1 MLGTLRKLLGRGSE
15 PAATDG
21 GGRTD
26 SPQSSSD
33 FQSDG
38 GTEAGQFSFGGHDRH
53 RTALRERYELDT
65 ASLDPEL
72 PEETADHLGGLFE
85 QNKPGTETYVP
96 AYEDAGVDAA
106 RFVKSHD
113 AAVDGVVTAVFDRLR
128 EEGVDDQAL
137 DRAEGE
143 LRTGMEAV
151 LEDAATGVGAFG
163 DVGGSESG
171 DVEDEDELNVED
183 DELLDG
189 IGMPVF
195 MIDTAGEVVAWN
207 NAMAD
212 LSGCPAEEVVG
223 STDTTGAMNADG
235 SGTETLAEK
244 VVASP
249 EAADAEEGVER
260 ADTSYTLYEE
270 GGTLLDRSGVEHR
283 VSIKAR
289 PIFDGDELIAVV
301 ETVNDR
307 TEDVERAN
315 AIEALVTE
323 LRETMQALSDGEL
336 STRATYDEDGVVDS
350 RLVAVVDDLN
360 QMADEFERLVGQV
373 DGKTREL
380 EDSIRDAAGE
390 ANEIKET
397 VDEQNQMLSEAASEM
412 QNFSASMQ
420 EVAASSDQVA
430 SAAEQA
436 QAAAESGLDASESAS
451 KATDEVIEISD
462 DLVESVSELES
473 KMDDIEGVVEVIAE
487 VADQTNLLALNAN
500 IEAARAGEAGSGF
513 EVVAD
518 EVKELANETR
528 EHTERIAGSIDEVQQ
543 QANETVVAVDQS
555 HEQIHRAGDEI
566 DDALTA
572 LEEIADA
579 VDEAAT
585 GITEVARANDEQ
597 ASTVEEV
604 IVTIEEVQEQAETAA
619 AASEQIVSATQ
630 KQSEAVDEL
639 GNRVEQLT
647 TEETQEF
654 TTEEPQE

>member
-1 MLGTLRKLLGRGSE
+1 MLGTLRRLLGRGSE

-21 GGRTD
+21 GERTD
-26 SPQSSSD
+26 SPRSSSD

-38 GTEAGQFSFGGHDRH
+38 GTEAGQFSFGGRDRH
-53 RTALRERYELDT
+53 RSALRDRYELDST
-65 ASLDPEL
+65 HLDPEL
-72 PEETADHLGGLFE
+72 PEDAADHLGGLFD
-85 QNKPGTETYVP
+85 QNDPGTETYMP
-96 AYEDAGVDAA
+96 AYEAAGTDAA
-106 RFVKSHD
+106 TFVEGHA

-128 EEGVDDQAL
+128 EEGLDDPSL
-137 DRAEGE
+137 DRAEAE
-143 LRTGMEAV
+143 LRTGMEV
-151 LEDAATGVGAFG
+151 VIDDAADGVGAF
-163 DVGGSESG
+163 DAE
-171 DVEDEDELNVED
+171 EADEDELNVD
-183 DELLDG
+183 DAELLDG

-195 MIDTAGEVVAWN
+195 MIDASGEVVAWN
-207 NAMAD
+207 HAMAD
-212 LSGCPAEEVVG
+212 LSGCPAEEAVG
-223 STDTTGAMNADG
+223 STDTAGAVHAEERGAD
-235 SGTETLAEK
+235 TLADK
-244 VVASP
+244 VL
-249 EAADAEEGVER
+249 EAPNSADVEFDVER

-270 GGTLLDRSGVEHR
+270 DGTLRDAGGEERQ

-307 TEDVERAN
+307 TEDVNRAN

-323 LRETMQALSDGEL
+323 LRETMQALSNGQL
-336 STRATYDEDGVVDS
+336 SSRATYEQNDIVDS

-373 DGKTREL
+373 NGKTRDL
-380 EDSIRDAAGE
+380 ENSIRDAAGE
-390 ANEIKET
+390 ANDIKET

-412 QNFSASMQ
+412 QNFSASME

-430 SAAEQA
+430 AAAEQA
-436 QAAAESGLDASESAS
+436 QTAAESGLDASEGAS
-451 KATDEVIEISD
+451 KATNEVIEISD
-462 DLVESVSELES
+462 DLVDSVSELES

-528 EHTERIAGSIDEVQQ
+528 EHTERIAGSIEEVQQ
-543 QANETVVAVDQS
+543 QANETVVAVDES

-604 IVTIEEVQEQAETAA
+604 IVTIEEVQQQAEDAA
-619 AASEQIVSATQ
+619 DASEQIVSATQ
-630 KQSEAVDEL
+630 EQSRAVGEL
-639 GNRVEQLT
+639 GSRVEQLT
-647 TEETQEF
+647 AEENQE
-654 TTEEPQE
+654 